1 MRLSLRRS
9 WTRLLMDFS
18 RTLSGITIEGRSPL
32 PTPRYRVVPLKTF
45 RHGDENFLAAAHL
58 RTFLPRAAHSSA
70 VSMERKKVGEVFH
83 FYGKIGVA
91 AIKLT
96 DSTLAIGDTVQIQGP
111 TTNVEQTV
119 DTLQIEHADVSRAD
133 VGQEVG
139 MKVRERVRERDFV
152 YKLVAEGAP
161 AAAAPV
167 RAPPAKAAAK
177 APAKARPA
185 KKRPAK
191 KKRTKKPA
199 SRKASRA
206 PRSKGRRGSRGS
218 RSSPRRRRATP
229 VPRATSCRSRRP
241 PTR

>member
-1 MRLSLRRS
+1 M
-9 WTRLLMDFS
+9 
-18 RTLSGITIEGRSPL
+18 
-32 PTPRYRVVPLKTF
+32 VPLKTF
-45 RHGDENFLAAAHL
+45 RHDREKPDAAAHL
-58 RTFLPRAAHSSA
+58 RTFLPRVAHSSA

-111 TTNVEQTV
+111 TTNLEQTV

-167 RAPPAKAAAK
+167 RAASAPAAPAKVAAAK
-177 APAKARPA
+177 APPKKGPA
-185 KKRPAK
+185 KKGPAK
-191 KKRTKKPA
+191 KKRAKKPA
-199 SRKASRA
+199 ARKASRA

-218 RSSPRRRRATP
+218 RP
-229 VPRATSCRSRRP
+229 RSR
-241 PTR
+241 